1 MAGTLATVSLLRV
14 LSGLSLI
21 AAGVRAVNEGT
32 RGARA
37 DEGSAPA
44 FADGAGMKASLRNV
58 RTLDDRIH
66 IIKGLI
72 RQGQSDPSVR
82 AWVSEVLTRR
92 CGDTW
97 CVPEKD
103 RTAEIRAIFDAI
115 RARVRYTG
123 DVWSVD
129 TYQAARHVLKHRTAD
144 CDDFTILGASC
155 LLAVGIPVTLVVIQ
169 TTSADDWD
177 HIYLRAGDGKGG
189 LMGFD
194 ASMDQPVGWEAP
206 PSIVRRTRTF
216 PL

>member
-1 MAGTLATVSLLRV
+1 VAGTLATVSILRV

-37 DEGSAPA
+37 DQGGAPA
-44 FADGAGMKASLRNV
+44 FASGAGMKASLHGV
-58 RTLDDRIH
+58 RSLDDRMA
-66 IIKGLI
+66 IIIRLI
-72 RQGQSDPSVR
+72 RQGQADPSVR

-92 CGDTW
+92 CGDAW

-103 RTAEIRAIFDAI
+103 RNAEIRAIFDAI
-115 RARVRYTG
+115 RERVRYTG
-123 DVWSVD
+123 DVWSMD

-169 TTSADDWD
+169 TTESDDWD
-177 HIYLRAGDGKGG
+177 HIYLRAGNGKGG
-189 LMGFD
+189 FTGFD

-206 PSIVRRTRTF
+206 PGIVRRTRTF

>member
-1 MAGTLATVSLLRV
+1 V

-32 RGARA
+32 RGGQAS
-37 DEGSAPA
+37 EGGAPA
-44 FADGAGMKASLRNV
+44 FANGAGMKASLRNV
-58 RTLDDRIH
+58 RTLDDRIK

-72 RQGQSDPSVR
+72 RQGQADPSVR

-92 CGDTW
+92 CGDSW

-103 RTAEIRAIFDAI
+103 RSAEIRAIFDAI
-115 RARVRYTG
+115 RERVRYTG
-123 DVWSVD
+123 DVWSMD

-144 CDDFTILGASC
+144 CDDYTILGSAC

-177 HIYLRAGDGKGG
+177 HIYLRAGDGQGG

-194 ASMDQPVGWEAP
+194 ASVDQPAGWEAP
-206 PSIVRRTRTF
+206 PAIVRRTRTF